1 MSDYEYYASYRLA
14 TDRIRASAEQSE
26 RTRTAGPRALP
37 GGRHAV
43 ARRLHSLADRLD
55 T

>member
-1 MSDYEYYASYRLA
+1 MSDYEYYTSYRLA
-14 TDRIRASAEQSE
+14 TDRMRARAEQSE
-26 RTRTAGPRALP
+26 RTRSAGPRALP

>member
-1 MSDYEYYASYRLA
+1 MSDYEYYTSYRLA
-14 TDRIRASAEQSE
+14 TDRMRSRAQQTE

-43 ARRLHSLADRLD
+43 ARRLHEWADRLD
-55 T
+55 S